1 DIGVVIERSGGVP
14 LFVEE
19 VARLLLERGGQAGL
33 DAIPPALQQSLA
45 ARLDRLGE
53 ARKIAEI
60 GAALGRV
67 FDYSLLRDVA
77 DQPEAALQASLERL
91 SEADIVVAKGDSP
104 DSAYRFKHALI
115 RDAAY
120 ESLLRSRRRA
130 LYLRAAELLRHP
142 TRATRSRTRS
152 PATSPRRKGAAGTG
166 GRR

>member
-1 DIGVVIERSGGVP
+1 M
-14 LFVEE
+14 
-19 VARLLLERGGQAGL
+19 
-33 DAIPPALQQSLA
+33 
-45 ARLDRLGE
+45 
-53 ARKIAEI
+53 
-60 GAALGRV
+60 

-130 LYLRAAELLRHP
+130 LHLRAPELLRDP
-142 TRATRSRTRS
+142 TRAIQEPDAIARHIAAAERRGRNWRKTPRIGRARAL
-152 PATSPRRKGAAGTG
+152 PADGTDCLWLKSYKFN
-166 GRR
+166 